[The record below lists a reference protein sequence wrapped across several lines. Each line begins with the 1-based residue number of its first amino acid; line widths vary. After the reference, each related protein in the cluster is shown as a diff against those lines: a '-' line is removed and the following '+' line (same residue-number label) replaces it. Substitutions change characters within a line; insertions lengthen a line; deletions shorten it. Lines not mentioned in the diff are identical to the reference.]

1 MNYFFMLGVVPNYD
15 YVKLIWY
22 VHYRHSHNCSDPTCS
37 CKRELSDHSA
47 DSDKCLCRSCQA
59 SRYFDPILTRGDT
72 YSTHLTEYIQY
83 CLSIPFEKFRKEYQ
97 KIIYIYRTE
106 LIFLQKFLER
116 IRASLLVHTDQTNP
130 CLKQFAS
137 LSLKLLI
144 QRVRV
149 NYLRKLPVT
158 GISQLSLQPNMQS
171 VKDLLD
177 HLSPVTFSADNEA
190 MVKQYA
196 SLMGVTVTDPQSY
209 LNQYIHDIIDDLTK
223 SGITNPLSDKRPQ
236 ELQLSKHRSRS
247 LGDRREQFKEW
258 KNPSAKEQATM
269 RKDQKREMRI
279 KARSEHIDGLRL
291 LITVLSPVL
300 DEM

>member
-1 MNYFFMLGVVPNYD
+1 MNHFFMLGVVPNYD

-22 VHYRHSHNCSDPTCS
+22 VHYQHAHNCSDPTCS
-37 CKRELSDHSA
+37 CKRELSNHSA
-47 DSDKCLCRSCQA
+47 DSEACLCKFCRA
-59 SRYFDPILTRGDT
+59 SRYFDPIFTRGDT
-72 YSTHLTEYIQY
+72 YSAHLTAYVNL
-83 CLSIPFEKFRKEYQ
+83 CLSIPFEQFRREYRE
-97 KIIYIYRTE
+97 IIRIYGIE

-116 IRASLLVHTDQTNP
+116 IRASLLLHTDQTNP

-158 GISQLSLQPNMQS
+158 GISQLSLQPIMWS

-177 HLSPVTFSADNEA
+177 HLSPMTFSADNA
-190 MVKQYA
+190 TTVTQYA
-196 SLMGVTVTDPQSY
+196 SLMGLTVTDPQSY
-209 LNQYIHDIIDDLTK
+209 LNQYIQDIIDDLTK

-236 ELQLSKHRSRS
+236 ELQLSRHRPSS
-247 LGDRREQFKEW
+247 LDDRRDRRKQYEGW
-258 KNPSAKEQATM
+258 RNPSVKKQAEM
-269 RKDQKREMRI
+269 RKDRRREMI
-279 KARSEHIDGLRL
+279 TEARSEKINGIRL
-291 LITVLSPVL
+291 LITAL